1 MILGHVQSGQGQKA
15 LELFR
20 QMQQEGVQPN
30 SVTFVGVLNAYAS
43 VVALEEGRCV
53 HQQIVECGWDSDVFV
68 GSSLVDMYA
77 KCGSIE
83 DASRVFKKL
92 PS

>member
-1 MILGHVQSGQGQKA
+1 
-15 LELFR
+15 
-20 QMQQEGVQPN
+20 
-30 SVTFVGVLNAYAS
+30 VGVLNAYAS
-43 VVALEEGRCV
+43 VVAVEEGRCV